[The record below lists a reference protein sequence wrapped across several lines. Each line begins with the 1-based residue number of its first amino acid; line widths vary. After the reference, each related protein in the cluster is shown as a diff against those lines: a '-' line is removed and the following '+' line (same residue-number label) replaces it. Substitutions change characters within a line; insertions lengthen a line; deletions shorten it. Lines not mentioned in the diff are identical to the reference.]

1 MVAAAELRSSAHRQA
16 QTEPVDLLVVLPHP
30 DDESSAAGGILAKY
44 AAAGLRTA
52 VIACTGG
59 EEGEIHDPSLVYA
72 EAFPRL
78 GEIRERELRAACRV
92 LGVAEIRLLGYRD
105 SGMAGSA
112 ANAHPNAFI
121 NADLNVAAER
131 LASLMRQLQPRVV
144 VTENEGGSYG
154 HPDHQMCHRVTVRA
168 WGHVADPAAPIVG
181 EPWRPARLY
190 ALAPVLA
197 GHEQVLRQLRQLGLD
212 TAALESM
219 LERRRDEQQGSQQA
233 ITASVDVS
241 AYAEV
246 QQAALLCHQTQIP
259 ADSLFMRLPPQIRR
273 RAFAT
278 IHLVRLQPVPAP
290 GERDADLVPS

>member
-1 MVAAAELRSSAHRQA
+1 MVAAAELRSSAQRQA

-59 EEGEIHDPSLVYA
+59 EEGEIHDPSLVYT

-131 LASLMRQLQPRVV
+131 LASLMRQLRPRVV

-168 WGHVADPAAPIVG
+168 WGVVG
-181 EPWRPARLY
+181 ESWQPARLY

-212 TAALESM
+212 TAALGSM
-219 LERRRDEQQGSQQA
+219 LGRRRDEQEGSQQA

-246 QQAALLCHQTQIP
+246 QQAALLCHRTQIP

-278 IHLVRLQPVPAP
+278 SHLVRLQPVPAP
-290 GERDADLVPS
+290 GERDADLMPS